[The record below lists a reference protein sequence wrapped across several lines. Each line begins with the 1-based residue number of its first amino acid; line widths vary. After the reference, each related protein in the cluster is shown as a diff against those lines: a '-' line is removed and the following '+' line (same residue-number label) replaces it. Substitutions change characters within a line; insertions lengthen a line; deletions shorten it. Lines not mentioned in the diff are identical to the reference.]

1 MTLAHAN
8 RMIHCR
14 IVALAAIMTIVMIS
28 AFARIAATDVAT
40 ASTPLVA
47 LEIGKLG
54 MVAAL
59 DATVTR

>member
-8 RMIHCR
+8 CTIHCK
-14 IVALAAIMTIVMIS
+14 IVALAAAIAIAMVSIIARIS
-28 AFARIAATDVAT
+28 ATDAATTSA
-40 ASTPLVA
+40 PLVA